1 MTNAP
6 KADKRPTKNTQHGVT
21 WTDDYAWMRDDNWQ
35 EVLRDPSVLRK
46 DVHDHLTAEGAYYAS
61 QTDHLGDLRE
71 TLFKE
76 MRGRIKEDESSVP
89 MRDGPYEYYVRYRD
103 GGQYPIYARRTK
115 EGDPEELMLDG
126 DKEGE
131 GKDFFSIGGLDVSRD
146 HKLMA
151 YGIDTL
157 GSEYFDIRIRV
168 LADGSELDEVIP
180 STDGDVV
187 WSADSKSFFYVE
199 RDDSQRP
206 KRVKHHV
213 LGTDPSTDRLVYDE
227 QDDGMFLGIDET
239 SSEKFLIIGVGNG
252 NTSEA
257 YIVPLDDPQAEPKL
271 MAPRVKGE
279 LYSVD
284 HRGDL
289 FYIHTNHGGAIDFK
303 IVTAPE
309 DNPGRE
315 AWKDWLPHAL
325 GTYVTGMVTFKDWI
339 VREERRDA
347 RPRIVVGRYDRTGEH
362 EIRFEQDAYSLS
374 LAGWG
379 EFDTDMIRFAYES
392 PNQPTQVFDYDM
404 ASRLRT
410 LRKTQEVPSGHNP
423 DACAVERFDAPA
435 GDGETIP
442 VMVLRRHDVEANGDQ
457 PVMLYGYGAYGIHI
471 DDDFS
476 TGVLS
481 LVDRGVIF
489 AVAHIRGSTA
499 KGRQWYLDGKLEHKK
514 NSFTDFNDAAC
525 ALIDRGYTKRGRI
538 VGYGGS
544 AGGLL
549 VGASVNLDPS
559 LYAGIIGAVPF
570 VDVLNTILDASLPL
584 TPPEWE
590 EWGDPITEKAA
601 FETIKA
607 YSPYDNLQNG
617 EAYPPILATGGLTDY
632 RVTYWEPAKWVARLR
647 DEVKGGPFLLRMNM
661 TAGHGGSAARFER
674 LKERAADYAF
684 ALDVLGLK
692 DAEPASQS
700 ID

>member
-1 MTNAP
+1 
-6 KADKRPTKNTQHGVT
+6 
-21 WTDDYAWMRDDNWQ
+21 
-35 EVLRDPSVLRK
+35 
-46 DVHDHLTAEGAYYAS
+46 
-61 QTDHLGDLRE
+61 
-71 TLFKE
+71 
-76 MRGRIKEDESSVP
+76 
-89 MRDGPYEYYVRYRD
+89 
-103 GGQYPIYARRTK
+103 YPLYARRTG
-115 EGDPEELMLDG
+115 EGAPEEVMLDG
-126 DKEGE
+126 DKEGA

-146 HKLMA
+146 HALMA

-157 GSEYFDIRIRV
+157 GSEYFDIRVRR
-168 LADGSELDEVIP
+168 LEDGREFDETIP

-187 WSADSKSFFYVE
+187 WAADSKSFFYVE
-199 RDDSQRP
+199 RDDHQRP

-213 LGTDPSTDRLVYDE
+213 LGADPSTDRLVYE
-227 QDDGMFLGIDET
+227 EEDDGMFLGIDET

-257 YIVPLDDPQAEPKL
+257 HIIPLDAPESAPQL
-271 MAPRVKGE
+271 LAPRVRGE

-284 HRGDL
+284 HRGDQ
-289 FYIHTNHGGAIDFK
+289 FYIHTNHDGAIDFK

-309 DNPGRE
+309 DHPDR
-315 AWKDWLPHAL
+315 AHWKDWLPHEL
-325 GTYVTGMVTFKDWI
+325 GTYVTGMVTFRDWI

-347 RPRIVVGRYDRTGEH
+347 RPRIVVSRYDRTGEH
-362 EIRFEQDAYSLS
+362 EIRFDQDAYSLS

-379 EFDTDMIRFAYES
+379 EFETDMIRFAYES
-392 PNQPTQVFDYDM
+392 PNQPSQVFDYDM
-404 ASRLRT
+404 ASRVRT

-423 DACAVERFDAPA
+423 DVYAVERFDAKA
-435 GDGETIP
+435 SDGAFIP
-442 VMVLRRHDVEANGDQ
+442 VMVLRRKAVELNGDQ

-514 NSFTDFNDAAC
+514 NSFTDFNDSAR

-570 VDVLNTILDASLPL
+570 VDVLTTILDASLPL

-590 EWGDPITEKAA
+590 EWGDPINDPRAYDW
-601 FETIKA
+601 IKA
-607 YSPYDNLQNG
+607 YSPYDNVAKG
-617 EAYPPILATGGLTDY
+617 KTYPPILATGGLTDY
-632 RVTYWEPAKWVARLR
+632 RVTYWEPAKWIARLR
-647 DEVKGGPFLLRMNM
+647 DEAKGGPFLLRMNM

-684 ALDVLGLK
+684 ALDVLGLA
-692 DAEPASQS
+692 DADPAGQGFG
-700 ID
+700 